1 MRKTRGLASRGA
13 KVQPKQEST
22 VSLLTLALLRP
33 STATRVTRV
42 KSQRALLII
51 KRLAERDL
59 SDFGIKELRR
69 EYSQTDGA
77 CMLATSF
84 EGGCQWN
91 GAHLRSHVARDR

>member
-1 MRKTRGLASRGA
+1 M
-13 KVQPKQEST
+13 
-22 VSLLTLALLRP
+22 
-33 STATRVTRV
+33 
-42 KSQRALLII
+42 
-51 KRLAERDL
+51 